1 MDPPSILLSPL
12 PFSRGPLLLPAS
24 HPEID
29 SVRIRPA
36 GFSVAFFSD
45 CGCQFQSGDFF
56 EAGGHN
62 GTHHNT
68 L

>member
-1 MDPPSILLSPL
+1 MDLPSILLSPVPFFRALLSL
-12 PFSRGPLLLPAS
+12 PTP

-45 CGCQFQSGDFF
+45 CGCQFQPGDFL
-56 EAGGHN
+56 EVGGHS
-62 GTHHNT
+62 GTHNT